1 MGKVLRKL
9 QSNNGA
15 TLMLALL
22 FFIVCAVTGS
32 MILTSA
38 SAASGR
44 LKGMN
49 KQDQNYYAVS
59 SAVTFLEKTLCSEDK
74 YIRARDSLE
83 TIVEKE
89 TITHA
94 DGEEEEIEVTRYIYE
109 EPKLYNMEGD
119 TEKLE
124 LTSGIL
130 FELLTDDGIDS
141 EDDRITYFKEKSSA
155 NGSGD
160 TARDKEDY
168 PDEFNLKWFKGGETS
183 DFTGAFP
190 TGESAADVI
199 KKTVLTVKSEDGEN
213 LPLSVDISMYLDKTG
228 ILLIKC
234 ENHVEESGEGEEDND
249 SDDVGN
255 TYSMII
261 KMECVKKI
269 EMKETGTKDDRT
281 KTRYYSFRFNTLSI
295 EKA

>member
-155 NGSGD
+155 NG
-160 TARDKEDY
+160 
-168 PDEFNLKWFKGGETS
+168 
-183 DFTGAFP
+183 
-190 TGESAADVI
+190 
-199 KKTVLTVKSEDGEN
+199 
-213 LPLSVDISMYLDKTG
+213 
-228 ILLIKC
+228 
-234 ENHVEESGEGEEDND
+234 
-249 SDDVGN
+249 
-255 TYSMII
+255 
-261 KMECVKKI
+261 
-269 EMKETGTKDDRT
+269 
-281 KTRYYSFRFNTLSI
+281 
-295 EKA
+295 